1 MVVVAAMIALC
12 TIAVGFYL
20 RFLIALLHEC
30 KRSRICYL
38 VRLRPDAIECAIPE
52 GQDIRESVSF
62 PRAA

>member
-12 TIAVGFYL
+12 TIAWVL
-20 RFLIALLHEC
+20 PRFLIALLHEC
-30 KRSRICYL
+30 KGSRICYL
-38 VRLRPDAIECAIPE
+38 VGLRPDSIECAIPE